1 VGRKSGSVTGRP
13 AVVTRLVQLPDLI
26 SITPTLAVF
35 PGVSYSLYSR
45 ERREMTKH
53 ARLVLSDAKDAIAEL
68 PPEGTYPGPA
78 MDEATIR
85 RRWVAAI
92 ALLRA
97 VGNVLKDVDSNQG
110 VFMAEAIKRKW
121 GEPKP
126 EIFTA
131 FIEQYRSAMLKR
143 YELPQLD
150 YDVDMGKLYPRLGV
164 HINGAGPICADHVM
178 GEAIAYWEDYLDDVD
193 RLAAQLSC

>member
-1 VGRKSGSVTGRP
+1 
-13 AVVTRLVQLPDLI
+13 
-26 SITPTLAVF
+26 
-35 PGVSYSLYSR
+35 
-45 ERREMTKH
+45 MTEH

-68 PPEGTYPGPA
+68 PPEGTHPGPV

-97 VGNVLKDVDSNQG
+97 VGNVLKEVDSYQN
-110 VFMAEAIKRKW
+110 VFMAEAIRRKW
-121 GEPKP
+121 EEPKP

-131 FIEQYRSAMLKR
+131 VIDYYRSAMLKR
-143 YELPQLD
+143 YELPQID
-150 YDVDMGKLYPRLGV
+150 YDVDMGKLYPRLGIDV
-164 HINGAGPICADHVM
+164 NDTGPICLIYVM
-178 GEAIAYWEDYLDDVD
+178 DKAIKFWEDYLDDVD